1 MNSNIGS
8 KDSEF
13 YRKLI
18 HISSSLFP
26 IMYMYL
32 DFNYFSIIMLTST
45 MITLFINLY
54 FTKYFIGLPIIS
66 NVIPKVLRK
75 YESNSLWGATYMLI
89 AYSLIVVVFSKD
101 IAIISMIIT
110 SISDSF
116 AALIG
121 IYYGKIKLA
130 NNRTLEG
137 TFTFFITSYILF
149 FFVIE
154 SYNIF
159 LMIFFSIIL
168 SMVELFTPT
177 KYDNFTIPVACSIIF
192 YLFKDML

>member
-1 MNSNIGS
+1 MNSIIGS

-18 HISSSLFP
+18 HISSSIFP

-32 DFNYFSIIMLTST
+32 DFNYFFLILITST
-45 MITLFINLY
+45 SITLFINLY
-54 FTKYFIGLPIIS
+54 FTKYFIDLPIIS
-66 NVIPKVLRK
+66 SVIPKVLRE
-75 YESNSLWGATYMLI
+75 YESKSLWGASYMLI
-89 AYSLIVVVFSKD
+89 AYSLIVVIFSKD

-137 TFTFFITSYILF
+137 TFTFLITSYILF

-159 LMIFFSIIL
+159 LIIFISFIL
-168 SMVELFTPT
+168 SMIELFTPT
-177 KYDNFTIPVACSIIF
+177 KYDNFTIPVTCSIIF